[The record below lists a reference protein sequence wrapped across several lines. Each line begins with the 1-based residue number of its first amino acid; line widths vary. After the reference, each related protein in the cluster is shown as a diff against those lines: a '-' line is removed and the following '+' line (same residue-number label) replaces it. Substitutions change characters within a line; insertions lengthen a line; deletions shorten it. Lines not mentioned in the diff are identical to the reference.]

1 MILQIKPF
9 IGLSVLFLSVFFSC
23 GQTKKTEGLEVI
35 PIEAAYL
42 HPTTLKASDYFRKI
56 RYVPLETNDHAL
68 VGSDPVVWISG
79 DRLIVSSNQKQCLS
93 FDKATGRFVSSIGH
107 IGNDPESSQSLFGW
121 MNAAA
126 GHVYFPA
133 GNGRSVVYDKDGNF
147 VGDQQDLEG
156 TNGIY
161 GVDTYDYLDKDI
173 LVEHLPATEDKP
185 DRIILFRD
193 TTLLASFPSHGEP
206 HSPLSGAMTDIL
218 EMNIH
223 QHTETGYDV
232 IYITFKDGRQNCL
245 VPSEQ
250 IFWHKGKDLFFR
262 ETFNDTIYQVETTGL
277 TPVKRFDFGT
287 MRWDRKDRYNPEK
300 DQAFYP
306 LDVCESDRI
315 LWLRFV
321 VNLHHQE
328 QWKVYNAIYDKING
342 DVKVAPFKEGIH
354 DDLNGFL
361 PLQPTFATP
370 SGEFAQLVPAG
381 KILEWFEKHTGQED
395 WPEEIKALKK
405 LTEEDNPVVIL
416 ME

>member
-107 IGNDPESSQSLFGW
+107 IGNDPEGSQSLFGW

-147 VGDQQDLEG
+147 VGDQQDLEV

-185 DRIILFRD
+185 DRCEFIKYQPD
-193 TTLLASFPSHGEP
+193 THCRNRHHKYHCAKNSTSFSNRCCQI
-206 HSPLSGAMTDIL
+206 HSRSYSDFL
-218 EMNIH
+218 
-223 QHTETGYDV
+223 
-232 IYITFKDGRQNCL
+232 
-245 VPSEQ
+245 
-250 IFWHKGKDLFFR
+250 WHHAVSVCR
-262 ETFNDTIYQVETTGL
+262 IVVEDSPD
-277 TPVKRFDFGT
+277 PV
-287 MRWDRKDRYNPEK
+287 
-300 DQAFYP
+300 
-306 LDVCESDRI
+306 
-315 LWLRFV
+315 
-321 VNLHHQE
+321 
-328 QWKVYNAIYDKING
+328 
-342 DVKVAPFKEGIH
+342 
-354 DDLNGFL
+354 
-361 PLQPTFATP
+361 
-370 SGEFAQLVPAG
+370 
-381 KILEWFEKHTGQED
+381 
-395 WPEEIKALKK
+395 
-405 LTEEDNPVVIL
+405 PVVISVIVQL
-416 ME
+416 TLCFVDCFNFP

>member
-107 IGNDPESSQSLFGW
+107 IGNDPEGSQSLFGW

-147 VGDQQDLEG
+147 VGDQQDLEV

-250 IFWHKGKDLFFR
+250 IFWH
-262 ETFNDTIYQVETTGL
+262 
-277 TPVKRFDFGT
+277 
-287 MRWDRKDRYNPEK
+287 
-300 DQAFYP
+300 
-306 LDVCESDRI
+306 
-315 LWLRFV
+315 
-321 VNLHHQE
+321 
-328 QWKVYNAIYDKING
+328 
-342 DVKVAPFKEGIH
+342 
-354 DDLNGFL
+354 
-361 PLQPTFATP
+361 
-370 SGEFAQLVPAG
+370 
-381 KILEWFEKHTGQED
+381 
-395 WPEEIKALKK
+395 
-405 LTEEDNPVVIL
+405 
-416 ME
+416 